1 MRLSKFAAI
10 FLGVTVLLGSVGIV
24 KAADMEPRKL
34 KFGTQSVGTT
44 SYNRNSAMANVM
56 NENLPEGWVIEMA
69 PISTGGFAG
78 TMLVETGK
86 VDMAEGNNVPN
97 HMLLAGEGQ
106 MGGKKLPVPR
116 NVDSFVAGTD
126 YAYYTIM
133 FTDDFHK
140 KAGVDT
146 LEEVIA
152 KKIPFTLVTK
162 APGASGEL
170 GASQL
175 LGVLGASYDDIK
187 KWGGNVY
194 HIAPPQMADMLREGK
209 ADMSIDVVSPGQP
222 AMSELTMTTK
232 MFLPQLEES
241 TLAALNKLGYAP
253 KVMPASSWNG
263 QGRDLNTMVNSSA
276 YVVRKD
282 LPEEVVYAMTK
293 AIVENKPELVKQV
306 PAMEQYIPEMS
317 ADPTLNGLP
326 LHPGALKYYKE
337 AGLIKE

>member
-1 MRLSKFAAI
+1 MRLSSLAAAFLASSLLFASTGLV
-10 FLGVTVLLGSVGIV
+10 FG
-24 KAADMEPRKL
+24 ADMEPHKL

-44 SYNRNSAMANVM
+44 SYNRNTAMANVM
-56 NENLPEGWVIEMA
+56 NQYLPEGWSIEMA

-97 HMLLAGEGQ
+97 HMLLAGEGE
-106 MGGKKLPVPR
+106 MGGKKLPVPK
-116 NVDSFVAGTD
+116 NVNSFVAGTD
-126 YAYYTIM
+126 YAYYTVM

-140 KAGVDT
+140 RAGVDT
-146 LEEVIA
+146 LEEVIE

-175 LGVLGASYDDIK
+175 LEVLGVSYDDIK

-194 HIAPPQMADMLREGK
+194 HIAPPQMADMLSEGK

-222 AMSELTMTTK
+222 AMSELTLKTK
-232 MFLPQLEES
+232 MFLPQLGEN
-241 TLAALNKLGYAP
+241 TLQALNKKGYAP
-253 KVMPASSWNG
+253 KVMPESSWHG

-276 YVVRKD
+276 YVVRSD

-306 PAMEQYIPEMS
+306 PAMEQYIPELS

>member
-1 MRLSKFAAI
+1 MKFSKLSVMVLTAAM
-10 FLGVTVLLGSVGIV
+10 LLGYSFSAN
-24 KAADMEPRKL
+24 AADNQPRKL

-56 NENLPEGWVIEMA
+56 NEHLPEGWVIEMA

-78 TMLVETGK
+78 TMLVESGK

-97 HMLLAGEGQ
+97 HMLKAGTGE
-106 MGGKKLPVPR
+106 MGGKKLPVPKKT
-116 NVDSFVAGTD
+116 NSFVAGTD
-126 YAYYTIM
+126 YAYYTVM
-133 FTDDFHK
+133 FTEDFHK

-146 LEEVIA
+146 IEEVIA

-175 LGVLGASYDDIK
+175 LGALGATYDDIK
-187 KWGGNVY
+187 NWGGQVY

-209 ADMSIDVVSPGQP
+209 ADVSIDVVSPGQP
-222 AMSELTMTTK
+222 AMSELTMTTA

-241 TLAALNKLGYAP
+241 TLQALNKIGYAP

-276 YVVRKD
+276 YVVSSD
-282 LPEEVVYAMTK
+282 LPDDVVYAMTK
-293 AIVENKPELVKQV
+293 AIVEGKADLVKQV
-306 PAMEQYIPEMS
+306 PAMEQYIPELS
-317 ADPTLNGLP
+317 ADPTLNGLDM
-326 LHPGALKYYKE
+326 HPGALKYYKE
-337 AGLIKE
+337 KGMIK